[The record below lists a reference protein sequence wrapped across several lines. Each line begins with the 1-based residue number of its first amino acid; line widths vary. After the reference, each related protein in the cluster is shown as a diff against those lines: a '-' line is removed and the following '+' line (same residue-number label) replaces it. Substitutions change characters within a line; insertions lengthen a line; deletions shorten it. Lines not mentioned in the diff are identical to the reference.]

1 MAGNLFHLQVVRG
14 AEYQELADR
23 RLSRTVS
30 VRASRGEILD
40 RYGRPL
46 VTNRMAFSLSIDYLF
61 WDQET
66 QNDTILRLA
75 ALCQQNGAAYED
87 TLPIS
92 DAAPFSYSSE
102 DSSEREQL
110 STYLEDELE
119 QPADLTAEEA
129 MAALIEEYEIDE
141 TLTPAEQ
148 RIIAGVRYQM
158 VQTPILHVQQLH
170 LRQAMFPSTWSP
182 RWRSR
187 AGTSPGWRCRWMR
200 CGSIRP
206 TAPPTSS
213 AGPAPFT
220 GRSMSNCGR
229 RGTPSTPSSA
239 RTASNG

>member
-1 MAGNLFHLQVVRG
+1 
-14 AEYQELADR
+14 
-23 RLSRTVS
+23 
-30 VRASRGEILD
+30 
-40 RYGRPL
+40 
-46 VTNRMAFSLSIDYLF
+46 MAFSLSIDYLF

-158 VQTPILHVQQLH
+158 VQTQFSMYNNYTFASDVSIDLVSQVEEQS
-170 LRQAMFPSTWSP
+170 RNFP
-182 RWRSR
+182 RGGG
-187 AGTSPGWRCRWMR
+187 AGG
-200 CGSIRP
+200 
-206 TAPPTSS
+206 
-213 AGPAPFT
+213 
-220 GRSMSNCGR
+220 
-229 RGTPSTPSSA
+229 
-239 RTASNG
+239 